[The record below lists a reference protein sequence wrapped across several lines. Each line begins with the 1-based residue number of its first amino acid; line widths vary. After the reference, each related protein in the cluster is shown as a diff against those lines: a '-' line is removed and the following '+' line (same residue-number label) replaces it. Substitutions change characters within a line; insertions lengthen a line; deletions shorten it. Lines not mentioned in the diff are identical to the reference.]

1 MKGKKTGLL
10 PWLVIFGLTACATI
24 QTASIDCP
32 LPNDINIVPPSPD
45 LRKDIAAF
53 SGKWVGSYENG
64 RKIILVVEQIK
75 DTEAWVIYS
84 WGGGTASGSPLPPGY
99 DRLKCKV
106 NFDPKPQMVVP
117 VKKQYGD
124 YPLFLS
130 MEDINTLI
138 GYRYVLS
145 PGWHHYL
152 NIKLSR
158 AN

>member
-1 MKGKKTGLL
+1 MKVKKIGLL
-10 PWLVIFGLTACATI
+10 TWLVIFGLTACATM

-75 DTEAWVIYS
+75 YTEAWVIYS
-84 WGGGTASGSPLPPGY
+84 WGGGTASGSPLPTGY
-99 DRLKCKV
+99 DRLICKV
-106 NFDPKPQMVVP
+106 NSDPKPQMVVP
-117 VKKQYGD
+117 VKQFGS
-124 YPLFLS
+124 YPLFLW
-130 MEDINTLI
+130 MKDINTLI
-138 GYRYVLS
+138 GDRYVLS
-145 PGWHHYL
+145 PGYGHHYL
-152 NIKLSR
+152 NTKLSR